1 MKKINSTFLLLSLLS
16 NIVLSQGNINNI
28 NIQPLN
34 PSSNDTIFVYAD
46 IQFPSSSCEY
56 FNSFQS
62 TSANT
67 IEITTQHCIGMLTT
81 LCNITDTIKINPLS
95 TGSYSLNLKLTSDI
109 NYGFAPCNGGTNTED
124 SISVFFNVSAP
135 LSFNEIE
142 KIGFIINPNPSNG
155 TFLIS
160 SKNNV
165 NDLLASIYSF
175 DGKLILEKK
184 IKLNTN
190 LSFNL
195 VNGIYFLKLRSRNH
209 VDIKKLIIKN

>member
-95 TGSYSLNLKLTSDI
+95 PGSYSLNLKLTSDI
-109 NYGFAPCNGGTNTED
+109 NYGFAPCNGGTNVED
-124 SISVFFNVSAP
+124 SAAVVFNVSAP
-135 LSFNEIE
+135 LNFKDNK
-142 KIGFIINPNPSNG
+142 KINFSITPNPSNRNIY
-155 TFLIS
+155 IS
-160 SKNNV
+160 SIYNINE
-165 NDLLASIYSF
+165 LSASIYSF
-175 DGKLILEKK
+175 DGKLILGEI

-190 LSFNL
+190 LSFDL
-195 VNGIYFLKLRSRNH
+195 ENGIYFLKLSNGNH
-209 VDIKKLIIKN
+209 TDIKKLIIKN